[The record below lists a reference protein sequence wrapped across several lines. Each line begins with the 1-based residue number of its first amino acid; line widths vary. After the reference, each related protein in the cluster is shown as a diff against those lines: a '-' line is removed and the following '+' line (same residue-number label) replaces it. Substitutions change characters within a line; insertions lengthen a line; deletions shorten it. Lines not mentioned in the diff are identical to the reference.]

1 MHDSLQLAQEIINS
15 RPGQLDEAVARYE
28 KAMFPRA
35 IDLITRSAASGE
47 LLFAEDAPERFKTMI
62 AELTAA

>member
-1 MHDSLQLAQEIINS
+1 MHDSLQLAQEIIKCG
-15 RPGQLDEAVARYE
+15 PGKLDEAIARYE

-47 LLFAEDAPERFKTMI
+47 LLFAEDAPERFKAMI
-62 AELTAA
+62 AQLAVA

>member
-1 MHDSLQLAQEIINS
+1 MHDSLQLAKKIIS
-15 RPGQLDEAVARYE
+15 CGTMRLDEAVARYE

-35 IDLITRSAASGE
+35 IDLITRSTASGE
-47 LLFAEDAPERFKTMI
+47 LLFAEDAPEKFKTMI